1 MYFYQ
6 GITPLHVIVY
16 TSLLKFFKF
25 DKIISMRQITFCTS
39 ALLVFGLTNFCY
51 QASPRSEGH
60 KVEQSTSTATKARA
74 DNLPITTDPRDL
86 FTLSDAE
93 KILGEPAHLVDS
105 GSKAAGA
112 ARENSPKDSVLPIKR
127 TASSWGSAYEANAED
142 KKTGRTGKLF
152 FKIEQYPDISSAM
165 TVYSYYKRSNETHPG
180 FKEFNDIAD
189 EGWTGNSPVSV
200 YMRKG
205 NKISGI
211 KVNKPTSK
219 TSIDGFNEVVKRIA
233 AAL

>member
-1 MYFYQ
+1 
-6 GITPLHVIVY
+6 
-16 TSLLKFFKF
+16 
-25 DKIISMRQITFCTS
+25 MRQITFCIS
-39 ALLVFGLTNFCY
+39 ALLVFGLTNFCH
-51 QASPRSEGH
+51 QASTGSGNH
-60 KVEQSTSTATKARA
+60 KVEQ
-74 DNLPITTDPRDL
+74 PILIGAKPVAGHLLIAIDPGNL

-105 GSKAAGA
+105 GFTAAGA
-112 ARENSPKDSVLPIKR
+112 GRENSPKDSVLPIKR
-127 TASSWGSAYEANAED
+127 TASSWGCAYEANAED

-152 FKIEQYPDISSAM
+152 FKIEQYPDISSAR

-180 FKEFNDIAD
+180 FKEFHDIAD

-219 TSIDGFNEVVKRIA
+219 TSIDGFNEVVKKIA